1 MLSAFFLFKLII
13 FFSAKFNKMYQ
24 MRFLVLKIMRLLST
38 AIKKM
43 LIKFFGNNFML
54 AKILFNI
61 V

>member
-1 MLSAFFLFKLII
+1 MNVNQK
-13 FFSAKFNKMYQ
+13 KDP
-24 MRFLVLKIMRLLST
+24 LLST

-54 AKILFNI
+54 GKFLFNI